1 MATHGAKVNINVPSA
16 KKKKPQNTSD
26 EEKDFLRKETIVV
39 SPSDS
44 YYYEFEFT
52 RGEELEGKISSTS
65 PIDTYFVDDS
75 NFDKWNRGKS
85 FEMEDSNEAVLDT
98 MIYYLVP
105 SRGTWYVIIENN
117 GRKTAKVNVKLY

>member
-1 MATHGAKVNINVPSA
+1 M
-16 KKKKPQNTSD
+16 KKKT
-26 EEKDFLRKETIVV
+26 LRKETIVV

-65 PIDTYFVDDS
+65 PIDIYFVDDS